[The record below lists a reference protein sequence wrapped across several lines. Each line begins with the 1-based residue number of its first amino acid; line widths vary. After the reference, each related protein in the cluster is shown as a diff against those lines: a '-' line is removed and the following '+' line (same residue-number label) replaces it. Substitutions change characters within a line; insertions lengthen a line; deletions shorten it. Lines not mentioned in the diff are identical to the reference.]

1 MSYRKKAFFGIG
13 YLTLLNIFSQFF
25 GLFKLFVIARILAP
39 SDFGIFAIVTAIITT
54 FETLTET
61 GFNYAAIQMNVSI
74 KKIAR
79 TLLMVNIARGSLLCL
94 ITIVTAPILS
104 YFFKNS
110 DLLMLLLLSSVIP
123 LLRGFINPLT
133 ISFQKELEF
142 NKVFLTQFIPIV
154 VTVISSIYFVI
165 YIHSALALL
174 LGLIAG
180 TISEVVSSYFLAE
193 ISFKEPIAKIHIK
206 NLFSYG
212 KWITAGGL
220 LTYLSTQIDNLF
232 IGRFFGVGV
241 LGLYDFAFKTAN
253 LAFTQITDIV
263 SRVAFPLYVKRKN
276 DKNHLRNLFFQN
288 VIGVSIPAFVIMIP
302 LLLFP
307 KEILQLLFGP
317 KWIAAALPLQIL
329 SIYGF
334 FRAAIGPGGPLFL
347 SIGKPDV
354 LTKINTLNFILVIIF
369 LYPFAKMFGVNGVA
383 WSMTLSYLIIT
394 PIYIYFSVK
403 YFKN

>member
-1 MSYRKKAFFGIG
+1 
-13 YLTLLNIFSQFF
+13 
-25 GLFKLFVIARILAP
+25 
-39 SDFGIFAIVTAIITT
+39 
-54 FETLTET
+54 
-61 GFNYAAIQMNVSI
+61 
-74 KKIAR
+74 
-79 TLLMVNIARGSLLCL
+79 
-94 ITIVTAPILS
+94 
-104 YFFKNS
+104 
-110 DLLMLLLLSSVIP
+110 
-123 LLRGFINPLT
+123 
-133 ISFQKELEF
+133 
-142 NKVFLTQFIPIV
+142 
-154 VTVISSIYFVI
+154 
-165 YIHSALALL
+165 
-174 LGLIAG
+174 
-180 TISEVVSSYFLAE
+180 
-193 ISFKEPIAKIHIK
+193 
-206 NLFSYG
+206 
-212 KWITAGGL
+212 
-220 LTYLSTQIDNLF
+220 
-232 IGRFFGVGV
+232 

-307 KEILQLLFGP
+307 KEILHLLFGP

-369 LYPFAKMFGVNGVA
+369 LYPFAKLFGVNGVA